1 MADKKPDSTNN
12 YDASKITVLEGL
24 EAVRKRPGMYIGG
37 TGLEGLYQLFK
48 EITDNSI
55 DEALGG
61 HADLVRITVTE
72 EGAMSIEDNGR
83 GIPIDIHPKT
93 KKTALETVLTL
104 LHAGG
109 KFGDGGYKVSGG
121 LHGVGL
127 TVTNA
132 LSEWMKVE
140 VYKNGKSHSIGL
152 KRGKVTEK
160 FAENGKTDKSGTKIT
175 FLPDNTI
182 FEQTEWDFKKIVSR
196 IRQKAFLV
204 GGLRFILRDER
215 MEEPHDFEIYFEGGL
230 KSYVKNLVIGKKLL
244 SDVFHVKKQYES
256 TEVEVGFAYTDSI
269 DNDITAFANLVV
281 NPEGGT
287 HLTGFKTALTK
298 TINDYARKNDF
309 LKEKDENLTGEDVL
323 EGLTSIISVKIEN
336 PQFEGQTKIKLN
348 NTEVAGHVRAVL
360 GDAITQWFDENP
372 KQARIIIEKCILSL
386 KARKAA
392 KAARES
398 VVRKSILDGA
408 GLPGKLADCTSRNP
422 ALSELFLV
430 EGDSAGGS
438 AKQGRDRNTQAVFP
452 LRGKPINTEKNRID
466 KVLANDILK
475 QLVQA
480 LGCGIG
486 EMLDVSKLRYHKIV
500 ILADADVDGSHIQT
514 LLLTFFFR
522 QFRELINRGYIYL
535 AQPPLYRLT
544 VGKSE
549 YHYIKD
555 DAEKDKMVA
564 DLVKKNKKVTSI
576 QRFKGLGEMNSDQL
590 LETTLNP
597 ANRILRKVNID
608 DAEAADKTFQMLMGS
623 EVPPRKR
630 FIQMHAKAAEIDV

>member
-1 MADKKPDSTNN
+1 MAPKKQESSN

-48 EITDNSI
+48 EIVDNSI

-61 HADLVRITVTE
+61 YATIIKLTISK
-72 EGAMSIEDNGR
+72 EGAMSIEDDGR

-93 KKTALETVLTL
+93 GKSALETVLTM

-132 LSEWMKVE
+132 LSEWMVVE
-140 VYKNGKSHSIGL
+140 VCKNGKEYKIGL
-152 KRGKVTEK
+152 ERGNVTEPFKEVGKTEKTGTKVT
-160 FAENGKTDKSGTKIT
+160 FMPDAE
-175 FLPDNTI
+175 I
-182 FEQTEWDFKKIVSR
+182 FESIDWDFKKIISR

-204 GGLRFILRDER
+204 GGLRFVLRDER
-215 MEEPHDFEIYFEGGL
+215 MEDPYDYELYFEGGV
-230 KSYVKNLVIGKKLL
+230 KSYVQSLVIGEKVIG
-244 SDVFHVKKQYES
+244 DYFHVKKQYET
-256 TEVEVGFAYTDSI
+256 TEVEVGFVYTDSL

-287 HLTGFKTALTK
+287 HLTGFKAALTK
-298 TINDYARKNDF
+298 AINDYARSF
-309 LKEKDENLTGEDVL
+309 QLLKEKEENISGEDVL
-323 EGLTSIISVKIEN
+323 EGLTAIISVKIEN

-348 NTEVAGHVRAVL
+348 NTEVAGHVRAVITE
-360 GDAITQWFDENP
+360 AIAQWFGENP
-372 KQARIIIEKCILSL
+372 KVAKLIIEKCILSL

-408 GLPGKLADCTSRNP
+408 GLPGKLADCTSRDP
-422 ALSELFLV
+422 SLSELFIV

-438 AKQGRDRNTQAVFP
+438 AKQGRDRTTQAVLP
-452 LRGKPINTEKNRID
+452 LFGKPINTEKTRID
-466 KVLANDILK
+466 KIFSNDKLK
-475 QLVQA
+475 LLVQA

-486 EMLDVSKLRYHKIV
+486 ESFDISRLRYHKI
-500 ILADADVDGSHIQT
+500 IIMSDADVDGAHIAT
-514 LLLTFFFR
+514 LYLTFFFR
-522 QFRELINRGYIYL
+522 QYREILNKGFVYI
-535 AQPPLYRLT
+535 AQPPLYKIV

-549 YHYIKD
+549 YYWVKD
-555 DAEKDKMVA
+555 DKEKDKL
-564 DLVKKNKKVTSI
+564 LVELNKKNKKVTSI
-576 QRFKGLGEMNSDQL
+576 QRFKGLGEMNADQL
-590 LETTLNP
+590 LETTMDP
-597 ANRILRKVNID
+597 KKRILRKVNVE
-608 DAEAADKTFQMLMGS
+608 DAEEADKLFQMLMGI
-623 EVPPRKR
+623 EVAPRKR
-630 FIQMHAKAAEIDV
+630 FIQMHAKNAEIDI

>member
-1 MADKKPDSTNN
+1 MSSKKQDTTN

-48 EITDNSI
+48 EIVDNSI

-61 HADLVRITVTE
+61 YASLIRITITR
-72 EGAMSIEDNGR
+72 EGALSIEDDGR

-93 KKTALETVLTL
+93 GKTALETVLTM

-132 LSEWMKVE
+132 LSEWMEVE
-140 VYKNGKSHSIGL
+140 VYKNGKSHRIVL
-152 KRGKVTEK
+152 KRGNVTEEFKVT
-160 FAENGKTDKSGTKIT
+160 GKTEKNGTKVT
-175 FLPDNTI
+175 FLPDSEI
-182 FEQTEWDFKKIVSR
+182 FESTEWDFKKIIAI

-215 MEEPHDFEIYFEGGL
+215 LEDAYDYEIYFEGGL
-230 KSYVKNLVIGKKLL
+230 RSYVQSLVIGEKVIG
-244 SDVFHVKKQYES
+244 DYFHVKKQYES
-256 TEVEVGFAYTDSI
+256 TEVEVGMVYTDTI

-287 HLTGFKTALTK
+287 HLTGFKSALTK
-298 TINDYARKNDF
+298 TINDYARKAQL
-309 LKEKDENLTGEDVL
+309 LKEKEENLTGEDIL
-323 EGLTSIISVKIEN
+323 EGLTAIVSVKIEN

-348 NTEVAGHVRAVL
+348 NTEVSGHVRAVVNS
-360 GDAITQWFDENP
+360 AMTQWFDENP
-372 KQARIIIEKCILSL
+372 KVAKMIIEKCILSL

-408 GLPGKLADCTSRNP
+408 GLPGKLADCTSRDP
-422 ALSELFLV
+422 SLSELFIV

-438 AKQGRDRNTQAVFP
+438 AKQGRDRMTQAVLP
-452 LRGKPINTEKNRID
+452 LRGKPINTEKHRID

-486 EMLDVSKLRYHKIV
+486 DMLDPSKLRYHKII

-522 QFRELINRGYIYL
+522 QFRELISLGYVYL
-535 AQPPLYRLT
+535 AQPPLYRIT

-549 YHYIKD
+549 YFWVKND
-555 DAEKDKMVA
+555 EEKDKLVA
-564 DLVKKNKKVTSI
+564 DLNKKNKKITNI
-576 QRFKGLGEMNSDQL
+576 QRFKGLGEMNADQL
-590 LETTLNP
+590 LETTMDSK
-597 ANRILRKVNID
+597 NRILRRVTIE
-608 DAEAADKTFQMLMGS
+608 DAESADYTFRILMGD
-623 EVPPRKR
+623 EVAPRKR
-630 FIQMHAKAAEIDV
+630 FIQMYAKTAEIDI